1 MTTGNEQSQQGCY
14 CPKFHQSI
22 ELIGRRWTGAILLAL
37 LGGLHQYTDIRD
49 AIPGLSDRLLTE
61 RLKEL
66 EAAGVVSR
74 CAETR
79 VISYALT
86 DKGQALGPAMDELA
100 TWSADWTPAQSKTN

>member
-1 MTTGNEQSQQGCY
+1 MTDGDQQAYDGCY
-14 CPKFHQSI
+14 CPNFHSSI
-22 ELIGRRWTGAILLAL
+22 ELIGRRWTGAILLAML
-37 LGGLHQYTDIRD
+37 AGLHQYTDLRD

-79 VISYALT
+79 VISYGLT
-86 DKGQALGPAMDELA
+86 DKGKALGPILDGLSE
-100 TWSADWTPAQSKTN
+100 WSSEWAKA